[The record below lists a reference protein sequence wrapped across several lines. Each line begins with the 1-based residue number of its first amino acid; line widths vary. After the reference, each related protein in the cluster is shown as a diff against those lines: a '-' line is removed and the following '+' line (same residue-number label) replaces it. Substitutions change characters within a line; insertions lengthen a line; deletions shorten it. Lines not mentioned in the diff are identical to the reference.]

1 MGSEPAAPTPVPRW
15 TDAYDEQ
22 ETRSWARPVLRDL
35 LEGLWSVLVTAAA
48 VGISFALVDGAS
60 VDGLGPVLL
69 IVLGVLVVDTVIGPL
84 LRRLASLGSLVL
96 AMVLGLLGQ
105 LAVFMLAI
113 WLVPG
118 VSTTDWVSVL
128 LVVLIAGFVMA
139 MGRWLVGATDSGYV
153 VGQALGGARR
163 GQRRRARGA
172 AAGSSS
178 VAAADGSAD
187 GTTVER
193 QRGLLVVQ
201 LDGVSLT
208 VLRQALAA
216 GQAPHLARW
225 IVGGS
230 HVLTTWWST
239 IPSTTP
245 ASMAGFLHGDDQHVP
260 AFRWWDRTERRML
273 AASRP
278 ADSSIVESRFAPG
291 EGLLR
296 GGGAA
301 VSTTFSGGADTS
313 LLVISQAIKASRLG
327 SGKFYVAFF
336 SYPLLLAS
344 ALVLTV
350 GEMIKELYQGHRQ
363 RARDVLPRVP
373 RRGAY
378 ILLRGVTNVLLRKL
392 NLSLVATL
400 MNEGRPII
408 YVDLVDYDEI
418 AHHAGPERPEATRS
432 LEGLDGILGHLRHAA
447 QLVET
452 EYQLVVVSD
461 HGQSLGQTFE
471 QLNGYSLTDQV
482 RRLMEDSNVSTVQ
495 QTRGE
500 EWGPLN
506 TLITSVLSR
515 STSKPDKLVL
525 GPDRQLTD
533 AGGPE
538 AEAVPDLAVI
548 GSGNLGMVWFPR
560 LAERPSLDGINER
573 WPRLV
578 PGLALTPGVGVV
590 LVRDA
595 DGDPV
600 AFGPKGLHNLA
611 TRVVEGDDP
620 LAPYASRAADDL
632 RRVASLPD
640 SGDLILL
647 STVDSYG
654 LVHAFEEL
662 VGSHGGVGGSQNEAV
677 LVHPADWPLDADL
690 VQDVDGQQLLV
701 GPVAVYHQLLRWRR
715 AHGAGPLDA
724 PSQQSAR

>member
-1 MGSEPAAPTPVPRW
+1 MGSEPAPPTPVPRW
-15 TDAYDEQ
+15 TDAYNEQ
-22 ETRSWARPVLRDL
+22 ESRSWARPVLRDV
-35 LEGLWSVLVTAAA
+35 LEGLWSVLVTAVA

-96 AMVLGLLGQ
+96 AMLLGLLGQ
-105 LAVFMLAI
+105 LGVFMLAI

-118 VSTTDWVSVL
+118 VSTNDWVSVV
-128 LVVLIAGFVMA
+128 LVVLIAGVVMA
-139 MGRWLVGATDSGYV
+139 LGRWLVGATDSGYV

-163 GQRRRARGA
+163 AGRRRARVAATGA
-172 AAGSSS
+172 SGAGS
-178 VAAADGSAD
+178 A
-187 GTTVER
+187 EPR
-193 QRGLLVVQ
+193 RGLLVVQ

-208 VLRQALAA
+208 VLRRAIAA

-230 HVLTTWWST
+230 HALTTWWST

-260 AFRWWDRTERRML
+260 AFRWWDRAEGRML

-278 ADSSIVESRFAPG
+278 ADSSIVESRFQAG

-301 VSTTFSGGADTS
+301 VSTTFSGEADTS

-327 SGKFYVAFF
+327 SGKFYVSFF

-344 ALVLTV
+344 AVVLTV

-363 RARDVLPRVP
+363 RARDVRPRVP

-418 AHHAGPERPEATRS
+418 AHHAGPERPEAMRS

-447 QLVET
+447 QLVDT
-452 EYQLVVVSD
+452 EYELVIVSD
-461 HGQSLGQTFE
+461 HGQSLGETFE
-471 QLNGYSLTDQV
+471 QLNGHSLTDQV
-482 RRLMEDSNVSTVQ
+482 RLLMEDSSVSMVQ
-495 QTRGE
+495 QTKGE

-515 STSKPDKLVL
+515 TTSKPDKLVL
-525 GPDRQLTD
+525 GPDRRLTD
-533 AGGPE
+533 TGGPD
-538 AEAVPDLAVI
+538 AEALPDLAVI

-560 LAERPSLDGINER
+560 LAERPSLDVINER

-590 LVRDA
+590 LVRGSH
-595 DGDPV
+595 GDPLV
-600 AFGPKGLHNLA
+600 FGPRGLHNLA
-611 TRVVEGDDP
+611 SGAIEGEDP
-620 LAPYASRAADDL
+620 LTPYAVRTADDL
-632 RRVASLPD
+632 RRVAGLPD

-647 STVDSYG
+647 STVDPYG

-662 VGSHGGVGGSQNEAV
+662 VGSHGGIGGSQNEAV
-677 LVHPADWPLDADL
+677 LVHPADWPLDGDL
-690 VQDVDGQQLLV
+690 LQDVDGQRLLV
-701 GPVAVYHQLLRWRR
+701 GPVAVYHQLLRWRQ
-715 AHGAGPLDA
+715 AHGAGPLEQ
-724 PSQQSAR
+724 PSPQAAR

>member
-15 TDAYDEQ
+15 TDPYDEQ

-60 VDGLGPVLL
+60 VDGLLPVLL
-69 IVLGVLVVDTVIGPL
+69 IVLGVLVVDTLIGPL

-96 AMVLGLLGQ
+96 AMLLGLLGQ

-118 VSTTDWVSVL
+118 VSTTDWVSVV
-128 LVVLIAGFVMA
+128 LVVLIAGVLMA
-139 MGRWLVGATDSGYV
+139 LGRWLVGATDSGYI

-163 GQRRRARGA
+163 ARRRRAREDAERGPD
-172 AAGSSS
+172 
-178 VAAADGSAD
+178 AAADAGN
-187 GTTVER
+187 GGR
-193 QRGLLVVQ
+193 PRGLLVVQ
-201 LDGVSLT
+201 LDGVSVT
-208 VLRQALAA
+208 VLRRAIAA
-216 GQAPHLARW
+216 GQAPHLSRW
-225 IVGGS
+225 IVDGS
-230 HVLTTWWST
+230 HALTTWWST

-245 ASMAGFLHGDDQHVP
+245 ASMAGFLHGDDRHVP
-260 AFRWWDRTERRML
+260 AFRWWDRSEGRML

-278 ADSSIVESRFAPG
+278 ADSSIIESRFAAG

-301 VSTTFSGGADTS
+301 VSTTFSGDADTS

-327 SGKFYVAFF
+327 SGRFYVSFF
-336 SYPLLLAS
+336 SYPLLLAG

-350 GEMIKELYQGHRQ
+350 GEMVKELYQGHLQ
-363 RARDVLPRVP
+363 RVRDVRPRVP

-418 AHHAGPERPEATRS
+418 AHHAGPERPESMRS
-432 LEGLDGILGHLRHAA
+432 LEGLDGILGQLRHAA
-447 QLVET
+447 QLVDT

-471 QLNGYSLTDQV
+471 QLHGHSLAEQV
-482 RRLMEDSNVSTVQ
+482 RQLMDDTSVSAVQ
-495 QTRGE
+495 QTKGE
-500 EWGPLN
+500 DWGPLN
-506 TLITSVLSR
+506 TLVTSVLSR
-515 STSKPDKLVL
+515 TTSKPDNLVL
-525 GPDRQLTD
+525 GPDRHLKD
-533 AGGPE
+533 AGGQD
-538 AEAVPDLAVI
+538 AEALPDLAVI

-560 LAERPSLDGINER
+560 LSERPSLDVINER

-578 PGLALTPGVGVV
+578 PGLALTDGVGVV
-590 LVRDA
+590 MVHDA

-600 AFGPKGLHNLA
+600 VFGSRGVHNLA
-611 TRVVEGDDP
+611 TGVVEGDDP
-620 LAPYASRAADDL
+620 LASYAPRAADDL
-632 RRVASLPD
+632 RRVAGLAD
-640 SGDLILL
+640 SGDLVLV
-647 STVDSYG
+647 STVDEHG

-662 VGSHGGVGGSQNEAV
+662 VGSHGGVGGSQNEAL
-677 LVHPADWPLDADL
+677 LVHPADWPLDPDL
-690 VQDVDGQQLLV
+690 VQDVAGQPMLV
-701 GPVAVYHQLLRWRR
+701 GPVAVYHQLLRWRQ
-715 AHGAGPLDA
+715 AHGAGPVDQRSPQA
-724 PSQQSAR
+724 AR